1 MHPKLRYFVPMAL
14 PTNRTKPVVLAIAG
28 YDPSSGAGITA
39 DIKTIAAQG
48 CYGVTCITSLTVQST
63 RGVRGVEPVEGK
75 VITEILEELVTDVEI
90 SAVKI
95 GMLGTLEAARAVTG
109 FLKRYSFRHVVLDTV
124 LASSSGASLL
134 AKDAMP
140 LLKDRL
146 LGLASVIT
154 PNAAEA
160 AALTGLKVETIEE
173 MEAAARRLRQMG
185 AHNVIV
191 TGGQLDPPSD
201 VIIAESARD
210 SAILTGMKVVTRSTH
225 GTGCAFSTALA
236 CKLAQ
241 GKNLLAAAK
250 AAKSYVETALKNAP
264 VLGRGV
270 GPVV

>member
-1 MHPKLRYFVPMAL
+1 M
-14 PTNRTKPVVLAIAG
+14 LAIAG

-39 DIKTIAAQG
+39 DIKTITAQG
-48 CYGVTCITSLTVQST
+48 CYGITCITSLTVQST
-63 RGVRGVEPVEGK
+63 RGVRSVEPVEGK
-75 VITEILEELVTDVEI
+75 VITEILDELVTDIEI
-90 SAVKI
+90 GAVKI
-95 GMLGTLEAARAVTG
+95 GMLGTLEATRAVTG
-109 FLKRYSFRHVVLDTV
+109 FLKRYSLGHVVLDPV
-124 LASSSGASLL
+124 LTSSSGATLL
-134 AKDAMP
+134 AKDAVP

-160 AALTGLKVETIEE
+160 AALTGLKVDTVEE

-185 AHNVIV
+185 ARSVIV
-191 TGGQLDPPSD
+191 TGGHLDPPTD
-201 VIIAESARD
+201 VMSGESARE
-210 SAILTGMKVVTRSTH
+210 SAILTGARVVTRSTH

-241 GKNLLAAAK
+241 GRNLLTAAK
-250 AAKSYVETALKNAP
+250 AAKNYVETALKNAP

>member
-1 MHPKLRYFVPMAL
+1 M
-14 PTNRTKPVVLAIAG
+14 VLAIAG

-39 DIKTIAAQG
+39 DIKTITAQG

-63 RGVRGVEPVEGK
+63 RGVRSVEPVEGK

-90 SAVKI
+90 GAVKI
-95 GMLGTLEAARAVTG
+95 GMLGTVEAVRAVTG
-109 FLKRYSFRHVVLDTV
+109 FLKRYSFQHVVLDPV
-124 LASSSGASLL
+124 LTSSSGASLL
-134 AKDAMP
+134 AKDAVP

-146 LGLASVIT
+146 LSLASVIT

-160 AALTGLKVETIEE
+160 AALTGLKVDTLEE
-173 MEAAARRLRQMG
+173 METAAHRLRQMG
-185 AHNVIV
+185 ADSAIV
-191 TGGQLDPPSD
+191 TGGHLDPPSD
-201 VIIAESARD
+201 VISTDSTRD
-210 SAILTGMKVVTRSTH
+210 STILTGAKVKTRSTH

-241 GKNLLAAAK
+241 GRNLVTAAK
-250 AAKSYVETALKNAP
+250 AAKNYVETALKNAP